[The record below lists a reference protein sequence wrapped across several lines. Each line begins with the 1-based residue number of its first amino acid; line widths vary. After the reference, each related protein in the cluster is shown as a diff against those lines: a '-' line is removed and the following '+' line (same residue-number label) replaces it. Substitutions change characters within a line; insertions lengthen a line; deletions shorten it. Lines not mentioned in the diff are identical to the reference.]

1 MKLDFAVERA
11 IMRFKLYF
19 VFVLYPDIVS
29 GMDLLGQ
36 QNAFVICGVFLLSG

>member
-1 MKLDFAVERA
+1 MKLDFTVERA

-19 VFVLYPDIVS
+19 VSVLYPDIVS

-36 QNAFVICGVFLLSG
+36 QNAMSSTACFLLSG